1 MAISS
6 IIIIS
11 FICDLIFGDPCW
23 FPHPVRIIGF
33 FIRHLENFLRRYIFN
48 LKIAGVILVVVVAG
62 LTYFLVW
69 GIIKAGYQFNPFFGA
84 ALEVFFIYTA
94 LAVKDLKTHARGVYL
109 KLKDDDLPQA
119 RRALSQVV
127 GRDTGNLN
135 EKEVA
140 RAAVET
146 VGENFVD
153 GILSPLFYAFI
164 GGAPLALAYKAI
176 STLDSMVGYKNERYL
191 DFGWASARLDDL
203 ANYIPARLS
212 VLFLSLGSWAC
223 GQDGSSAF
231 RLALRD
237 GGKNS
242 SPNSGLPE
250 AAMAGALGVR
260 LGGVNFYNF
269 AAKVEPYIGDDT
281 SQLEARHIL
290 ESIQIVSV
298 SSFLALLSGTGLI
311 WILGRR

>member
-1 MAISS
+1 M
-6 IIIIS
+6 
-11 FICDLIFGDPCW
+11 
-23 FPHPVRIIGF
+23 
-33 FIRHLENFLRRYIFN
+33 RRYILN
-48 LKIAGVILVVVVAG
+48 LKIAGIVLAVLVIG

-69 GIIKAGYQFNPFFGA
+69 GIIKAGYQLNPFFGA

-94 LAVKDLKTHARGVYL
+94 LAVKDLKAHAREVYL
-109 KLKDDDLPQA
+109 KLKDNDLPQA

-127 GRDTGNLN
+127 GRDTGNLD

-153 GILSPLFYAFI
+153 GILSPLLYAFI
-164 GGAPLALAYKAI
+164 GGAPLALAYKAV
-176 STLDSMVGYKNERYL
+176 STLDSMVGYKNERYI

-212 VLFLSLGSWAC
+212 VLFLSLGSWVC

-237 GGKNS
+237 GRKNA

-250 AAMAGALGVR
+250 AAIAGALGVR
-260 LGGVNFYNF
+260 LGGVNFYNS
-269 AAKVEPYIGDDT
+269 AAKLEPRLGDDVC
-281 SQLEARHIL
+281 QLEAKHIL
-290 ESIQIVSV
+290 ESIRIVYV
-298 SSFLALLSGTGLI
+298 GSFLALLSGTGLI
-311 WILGRR
+311 WMLKY

>member
-1 MAISS
+1 MT

-11 FICDLIFGDPCW
+11 FLLDLIFGDPRW

-33 FIRHLENFLRRYIFN
+33 FIRHLENFLRKYIFN
-48 LKIAGVILVVVVAG
+48 LKIAGVILAVLIVG
-62 LTYFLVW
+62 LTYLSVW
-69 GIIKAGYQFNPFFGA
+69 GIVKAGYQLNPWMGA
-84 ALEVFFIYTA
+84 ALEVCFIYTA
-94 LAVKDLKTHARGVYL
+94 IALKDLKAHTMRVYYR
-109 KLKDDDLPQA
+109 LKDNDLVQA
-119 RRALSQVV
+119 RNALSEAV
-127 GRDTGNLN
+127 GRDTGNLD
-135 EKEVA
+135 EKEVV

-176 STLDSMVGYKNERYL
+176 STLDSMVGYKNEKYI

-212 VLFLSLGSWAC
+212 VLFLSLGSWMC

-237 GGKNS
+237 GGKNAS
-242 SPNSGLPE
+242 LNSGLPE

-260 LGGVNFYNF
+260 LGGVNFYNS
-269 AAKVEPYIGDDT
+269 AAQVEPYIGDVACP
-281 SQLEARHIL
+281 LEARHIL
-290 ESIQIVSV
+290 ESIRIVYV
-298 SSFLALLSGTGLI
+298 SSFLALISGIGLI
-311 WILGRR
+311 WMLKY

>member
-1 MAISS
+1 MPGIN
-6 IIIIS
+6 IILAYFLDI
-11 FICDLIFGDPCW
+11 IFGDPRW

-33 FIRHLENFLRRYIFN
+33 LVRHLEDFLRRYIFN
-48 LKIAGVILVVVVAG
+48 LKIAGVILVVLVIG

-69 GIIKAGYQFNPFFGA
+69 GIIKAGYQLNPFFGA

-94 LAVKDLKTHARGVYL
+94 IAIKDLKAHTMRVYSR
-109 KLKDDDLPQA
+109 LKDNDLAQA
-119 RRALSQVV
+119 RSLLSQVV
-127 GRDTGNLN
+127 GRDTGNLD

-153 GILSPLFYAFI
+153 GILSPLFYTFI
-164 GGAPLALAYKAI
+164 GGAPLALAYKAV
-176 STLDSMVGYKNERYL
+176 STLDSMVGYKNERYI
-191 DFGWASARLDDL
+191 DFGWASARLDDF

-212 VLFLSLGSWAC
+212 VLFLSLGSWVC

-237 GGKNS
+237 GRKNA

-260 LGGVNFYNF
+260 LGGVNFYNSS
-269 AAKVEPYIGDDT
+269 AKVEPYIGDGACP
-281 SQLEARHIL
+281 LEARHIL
-290 ESIQIVSV
+290 ESIRIVYA
-298 SSFLALLSGTGLI
+298 SSFLALLSGIGLT
-311 WILGRR
+311 WMLKY

>member
-1 MAISS
+1 MPGVN
-6 IIIIS
+6 IILAYFLDI
-11 FICDLIFGDPCW
+11 IFGDPRW

-33 FIRHLENFLRRYIFN
+33 FIRHLENFLRRYILN
-48 LKIAGVILVVVVAG
+48 LKMAGVILAVLVIG
-62 LTYFLVW
+62 LTYLLVW

-84 ALEVFFIYTA
+84 ALEIFFIYTA
-94 LAVKDLKTHARGVYL
+94 IALKDLKAHTMRVYYR
-109 KLKDDDLPQA
+109 LKDNDLAKA
-119 RRALSQVV
+119 RSLLSQVV
-127 GRDTGNLN
+127 GRDTGNLD

-191 DFGWASARLDDL
+191 DFGWASAKLDDL

-212 VLFLSLGSWAC
+212 VLFLSLGSWIR
-223 GQDGSSAF
+223 GQDGLSAF
-231 RLALRD
+231 RVSLRD
-237 GGKNS
+237 GRKNA

-250 AAMAGALGVR
+250 AAIAGALGVR
-260 LGGVNFYNF
+260 LGGVNFYNSS
-269 AAKVEPYIGDDT
+269 AKLEPYIGDGAC
-281 SQLEARHIL
+281 QLEARHIL
-290 ESIQIVSV
+290 ESIRIVYV

>member
-1 MAISS
+1 MNIVLMA
-6 IIIIS
+6 
-11 FICDLIFGDPCW
+11 FLCDLIFGDPRW

-33 FIRHLENFLRRYIFN
+33 FIRHLEDFLRRYIFN
-48 LKIAGVILVVVVAG
+48 LKVAGVILAVLVVG
-62 LTYFLVW
+62 LTYLSVW
-69 GIIKAGYQFNPFFGA
+69 GIIKAGREFNPLAGA

-94 LAVKDLKTHARGVYL
+94 IALKDLKTHAMRVYSR
-109 KLKDDDLPQA
+109 LKDNDLVKA
-119 RRALSQVV
+119 RVLLSQVV
-127 GRDTGNLN
+127 GRDTGNLD

-153 GILSPLFYAFI
+153 GILSPLFYVFI
-164 GGAPLALAYKAI
+164 GGAPLALAYKAV
-176 STLDSMVGYKNERYL
+176 STLDSMVGYKNERYI

-212 VLFLSLGSWAC
+212 VLFLSLGSWVC

-237 GGKNS
+237 GRKNA

-250 AAMAGALGVR
+250 AAVAGALGVR
-260 LGGVNFYNF
+260 LGGVNFYNC
-269 AAKVEPYIGDDT
+269 AAKTEPYLGDGVF
-281 SQLEARHIL
+281 QLEARHIL
-290 ESIQIVSV
+290 ESVRIVYA
-298 SSFLALLSGTGLI
+298 SSFLALLLGLSII

>member
-1 MAISS
+1 MPGIN
-6 IIIIS
+6 IILAYFLDII
-11 FICDLIFGDPCW
+11 LGDPRW
-23 FPHPVRIIGF
+23 FTHPVRIIGF
-33 FIRHLENFLRRYIFN
+33 FIRHLEDFLRKYIFD
-48 LKIAGVILVVVVAG
+48 LKIAGVILAVLIVG
-62 LTYFLVW
+62 LTYLSVW
-69 GIIKAGYQFNPFFGA
+69 GIIKAGHQLNSFLGA
-84 ALEVFFIYTA
+84 GLEIFFIYTA
-94 LAVKDLKTHARGVYL
+94 IAIKDLKVHTIRVYREL
-109 KLKDDDLPQA
+109 KNNDLSQA

-127 GRDTGNLN
+127 GRDTGNLD

-164 GGAPLALAYKAI
+164 GGAPLALAYKAV
-176 STLDSMVGYKNERYL
+176 STLDSMVGYKNERYI
-191 DFGWASARLDDL
+191 DFGWASARLDDI

-212 VLFLSLGSWAC
+212 VLFLSLGSWLC

-237 GGKNS
+237 GGKNA

-260 LGGVNFYNF
+260 LGGVNFYNS

-281 SQLEARHIL
+281 RQLEAKHIL
-290 ESIQIVSV
+290 ESIRIVSV

-311 WILGRR
+311 WMLKY